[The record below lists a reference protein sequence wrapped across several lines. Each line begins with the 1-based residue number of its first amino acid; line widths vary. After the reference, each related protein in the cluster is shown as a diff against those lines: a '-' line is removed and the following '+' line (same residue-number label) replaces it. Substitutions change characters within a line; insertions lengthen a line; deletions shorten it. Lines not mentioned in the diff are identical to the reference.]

1 MAQARQRPS
10 ACCWERSTDFWK
22 HTCWGQK
29 VRVGG
34 KKPWDSVGYFV
45 ETANVY
51 PELSKRENL
60 EAIHRLRPG
69 TAPKA
74 VDRITELLGLTT
86 LMLTG
91 VLMSHH
97 MAMPAFRT
105 CQSLD
110 APARIT
116 HP

>member
-1 MAQARQRPS
+1 MLGTKS
-10 ACCWERSTDFWK
+10 SCWWK
-22 HTCWGQK
+22 KT
-29 VRVGG
+29 
-34 KKPWDSVGYFV
+34 WDSVGYLV
-45 ETANVY
+45 KTTNVY
-51 PELSKRENL
+51 PELSKRDNL

-91 VLMSHH
+91 VQVSHH

-105 CQSLD
+105 CQSIA
-110 APARIT
+110 APA
-116 HP
+116 